1 VCAIRKRDTKKG
13 GVEKRGTGEMR
24 VRTRVR
30 TRVRVEDEGRGQRAE
45 GEGDPVL
52 GGTHSLRNSYY

>member
-13 GVEKRGTGEMR
+13 GVEKRGTGEM
-24 VRTRVR
+24 RVR